1 MEYVTIFDIASIHA
15 RKSAWWAAMVI
26 FSVLYA
32 GDALMGELPG
42 KAVVIG
48 YFFVAM
54 AVWGVAAAATYYGY
68 LLYAGAFPVPDI
80 SFQVF
85 NVTMDDSGQPP
96 EPSASVPEGQPVR
109 ARPTPRLADEA
120 KATPAPAPGDHNPVR
135 MQAALRASGVVQALG
150 VVQGGPIGS
159 VDFDGVLDK
168 YPEVTSKL
176 IPFLSDRFNTMISGR
191 TLHDGGVVTRDNRV
205 TPNATMFICAL
216 EEKGYLNHINN
227 QQYVLTD
234 KGELWVAQQGG

>member
-54 AVWGVAAAATYYGY
+54 AVWGVAAAAVYYGY
-68 LLYAGAFPVPDI
+68 LLYAGAFPIPDI

-85 NVTMDDSGQPP
+85 NVLAGDNQNP
-96 EPSASVPEGQPVR
+96 ESESPVPIGQPVR
-109 ARPTPRLADEA
+109 AKPQPDEA
-120 KATPAPAPGDHNPVR
+120 RATRPPAPDDNNPVR
-135 MQAALRASGVVQALG
+135 MQAVGATTAPNSY
-150 VVQGGPIGS
+150 S
-159 VDFDGVLDK
+159 EVLDK
-168 YPEVTSKL
+168 YPDVTERL
-176 IPFLSDRFNTMISGR
+176 VPFLSDRFNTMISGR
-191 TLHDGGVVTRDNRV
+191 TIQDAGVVTRDNRV

-216 EEKGYLNHINN
+216 EEKGYLRHINN
-227 QQYVLTD
+227 QQYALTD

>member
-26 FSVLYA
+26 FSILYA
-32 GDALMGELPG
+32 GDALMGELPS

-54 AVWGVAAAATYYGY
+54 AVWGVAAAAVYYGY
-68 LLYAGAFPVPDI
+68 LLYAGVFPIPDI

-85 NVTMDDSGQPP
+85 NVLAGDNQNP
-96 EPSASVPEGQPVR
+96 ESESPVPTGQPVR
-109 ARPTPRLADEA
+109 AKPPRLANEDR
-120 KATPAPAPGDHNPVR
+120 ATRSPAPDDNNPVR
-135 MQAALRASGVVQALG
+135 MQATLRASGVAQAVG
-150 VVQGGPIGS
+150 VTTAPNS
-159 VDFDGVLDK
+159 YSEVLDK
-168 YPEVTSKL
+168 YPDVTERL
-176 IPFLSDRFNTMISGR
+176 VPFLSDRFNTMISGR
-191 TLHDGGVVTRDNRV
+191 TIHDAGVVTRDNRV

-216 EEKGYLNHINN
+216 EEKGYLRHINN
-227 QQYVLTD
+227 QQYALTD

>member
-1 MEYVTIFDIASIHA
+1 MGYTIFDIASIHA

-26 FSVLYA
+26 FSILYA

-54 AVWGVAAAATYYGY
+54 AVWGVAAAAVYYGY

-96 EPSASVPEGQPVR
+96 EPRSVPEGQPVR
-109 ARPTPRLADEA
+109 AKPTPRLADEA
-120 KATPAPAPGDHNPVR
+120 KATPPPAPGDHNPVR
-135 MQAALRASGVVQALG
+135 TQALG
-150 VVQGGPIGS
+150 GPTS
-159 VDFDGVLDK
+159 AMDFGDVLDK
-168 YPEVTSKL
+168 YPEVTSRL

>member
-54 AVWGVAAAATYYGY
+54 AVWGVAAAAVYYGY
-68 LLYAGAFPVPDI
+68 LLYAGAFPIPDI

-85 NVTMDDSGQPP
+85 NVLAGDNRNP
-96 EPSASVPEGQPVR
+96 ESESPVPIGQPVR
-109 ARPTPRLADEA
+109 AKPTPRLADEA
-120 KATPAPAPGDHNPVR
+120 KATRPPAPGDNNPVR
-135 MQAALRASGVVQALG
+135 MQAVGVTTA
-150 VVQGGPIGS
+150 PNS
-159 VDFDGVLDK
+159 YSEVLEK
-168 YPEVTSKL
+168 YPDVTEKL
-176 IPFLSDRFNTMISGR
+176 VPFLSDRFNTMISGR
-191 TLHDGGVVTRDNRV
+191 TMHDAGVVTRDNRV

>member
-1 MEYVTIFDIASIHA
+1 
-15 RKSAWWAAMVI
+15 MVI

-32 GDALMGELPG
+32 GDALMGELPSR
-42 KAVVIG
+42 AVVIG

-54 AVWGVAAAATYYGY
+54 AVWGVAAAAVYYGY

-85 NVTMDDSGQPP
+85 NVLAGDNQNP
-96 EPSASVPEGQPVR
+96 ESESPVPIGQPVR
-109 ARPTPRLADEA
+109 AKPPRLADET
-120 KATPAPAPGDHNPVR
+120 KATPPPAPGDHNPVR
-135 MQAALRASGVVQALG
+135 MQATLRASGVAQAVG
-150 VVQGGPIGS
+150 VTTPPVS
-159 VDFDGVLDK
+159 YSDVLEK
-168 YPEVTSKL
+168 YPDVTEKL
-176 IPFLSDRFNTMISGR
+176 VPFLSDRFNTMISGR

-216 EEKGYLNHINN
+216 EEKGYLSHINN

>member
-1 MEYVTIFDIASIHA
+1 MFTIFDIASIHA

-26 FSVLYA
+26 FSILYA

-96 EPSASVPEGQPVR
+96 EPSASVPTGQPVR

-135 MQAALRASGVVQALG
+135 MQATLRASGVVQALG
-150 VVQGGPIGS
+150 VTTPPSGYS
-159 VDFDGVLDK
+159 EVLEK
-168 YPEVTSKL
+168 YPDVTERL
-176 IPFLSDRFNTMISGR
+176 VPFLSDRFNTMISGR
-191 TLHDGGVVTRDNRV
+191 TIHDAGVVTRDTRK
-205 TPNATMFICAL
+205 TPNAIMFIFGL
-216 EEKGYLNHINN
+216 EELGYLEHVNN
-227 QQYVLTD
+227 QQYRLTD
-234 KGELWVAQQGG
+234 RGELWVTQQGG

>member
-1 MEYVTIFDIASIHA
+1 
-15 RKSAWWAAMVI
+15 MVI

-96 EPSASVPEGQPVR
+96 EPSVSVPTGQPVR
-109 ARPTPRLADEA
+109 AKPPRQPDEA
-120 KATPAPAPGDHNPVR
+120 RAPLPPAPGDNNPVR
-135 MQAALRASGVVQALG
+135 MQAVLRASGVAQAVG
-150 VVQGGPIGS
+150 VTTAPNS
-159 VDFDGVLDK
+159 YSEVLEK
-168 YPEVTSKL
+168 YPDVTERL
-176 IPFLSDRFNTMISGR
+176 VPFLSDRFNTMISGR
-191 TLHDGGVVTRDNRV
+191 TIHDAGVVTRDNRV

-216 EEKGYLNHINN
+216 EEKGYLRHINN
-227 QQYVLTD
+227 QQYALTD

>member
-68 LLYAGAFPVPDI
+68 LLYAGAFPIPDI

-85 NVTMDDSGQPP
+85 NVLAGDNQNP
-96 EPSASVPEGQPVR
+96 ESESPVPTGQPVR
-109 ARPTPRLADEA
+109 AKPPRQPDEA
-120 KATPAPAPGDHNPVR
+120 RAPLPPAPGDNNPVR
-135 MQAALRASGVVQALG
+135 MQATLRASGVVQAVG
-150 VVQGGPIGS
+150 VATPPVS
-159 VDFDGVLDK
+159 YSDVLEK
-168 YPEVTSKL
+168 YPSVTEKL
-176 IPFLSDRFNTMISGR
+176 VPFLSDRFNTMISGR
-191 TLHDGGVVTRDNRV
+191 TIHDAGVVTRDTRK
-205 TPNATMFICAL
+205 TPNAIMFIFGL
-216 EEKGYLNHINN
+216 EELGYLEHVNN
-227 QQYVLTD
+227 QQYRLTD
-234 KGELWVAQQGG
+234 RGELWVAQQGG